1 MPKAVIVRNGGT
13 TITIE
18 GTQDEVIS
26 MVARIEG
33 PSGPD
38 ERRTPA
44 LPKASAAKVVATPTA
59 LISELVQEGFFREP
73 KELGDVGQAL
83 KERGHFYPVTT
94 LSPAML
100 RLVRKKE
107 LRRLKDKKR
116 WTYVG

>member
-1 MPKAVIVRNGGT
+1 MPKAVIVRSGGA

-18 GTQDEVIS
+18 GTQDEVVS
-26 MVARIEG
+26 MLARIEG
-33 PSGPD
+33 TSGADQKKP
-38 ERRTPA
+38 PA
-44 LPKASAAKVVATPTA
+44 TSRISSAKGSTTPTA

-73 KELGDVGQAL
+73 KELGAVGQAL